1 MPERFGISDGR
12 NSRSARDEVKVLDLT
27 CFLLYNYY
35 VRIAV
40 EIYISVPGFSRSQ
53 FKSERGNAFRSRKP
67 LIGLQQ
73 FNRLLTMFAK
83 QSDFAAVTVE
93 FKSKDLSDAIEP
105 NHAGIITPKRP

>member
-1 MPERFGISDGR
+1 M
-12 NSRSARDEVKVLDLT
+12 LDLT

-53 FKSERGNAFRSRKP
+53 FKSERGTHFGQENR
-67 LIGLQQ
+67 GLVCSS
-73 FNRLLTMFAK
+73 LTDCITMFAK

>member
-1 MPERFGISDGR
+1 MIVKKRAAFPINAAADLPERFGISDGR

-53 FKSERGNAFRSRKP
+53 FKSERGGNTFRSRKP

-73 FNRLLTMFAK
+73 FNRSHNDVCKTIRFCR
-83 QSDFAAVTVE
+83 S
-93 FKSKDLSDAIEP
+93 
-105 NHAGIITPKRP
+105 NG

>member
-1 MPERFGISDGR
+1 MNVRVYWLSTGIPWQDLPERFGISDGR

-53 FKSERGNAFRSRKP
+53 FKSERGGTHF
-67 LIGLQQ
+67 GQE
-73 FNRLLTMFAK
+73 NR
-83 QSDFAAVTVE
+83 
-93 FKSKDLSDAIEP
+93 
-105 NHAGIITPKRP
+105 